1 MEGASAGWHTPELA
15 ALIARHSSNDGL
27 NETAIPGVS
36 CYRET
41 VVGKST
47 PTVYGPSLC
56 VIAQGRKQVLLG
68 REIYRYGPSQYLAV
82 SVDLPTIGTVTE
94 AAADRPYLCLKIDID
109 LKQLSELVLSS
120 ERAFSESARGLFVGT
135 LDEQT
140 KESVQRL
147 ARLLD
152 APEDIPVL
160 APMMMREVYY
170 RVLRSSYGNAVAQ
183 IVLKG
188 SNLQRVAAAIEKI
201 RSDLSRP
208 IKVKE
213 LAEIAGM
220 SLSSFHA
227 HFKSVTAMSP
237 LQFQKRLRLM
247 EARQI
252 MLSAG
257 ADAAH
262 TAYRVGYESPS
273 QFSREYAR
281 MFGNPPGR
289 DISLL
294 RQRELPPSSLARV
307 G

>member
-1 MEGASAGWHTPELA
+1 
-15 ALIARHSSNDGL
+15 
-27 NETAIPGVS
+27 V
-36 CYRET
+36 
-41 VVGKST
+41 
-47 PTVYGPSLC
+47 
-56 VIAQGRKQVLLG
+56 AQGRKQVMLG
-68 REIYRYGPSQYLAV
+68 REIYRYGPFEYLAV

-109 LKQLSELVLSS
+109 LKQLSELVLST
-120 ERAFSESARGLFVGT
+120 ERAFSESAQGLFVGR

-140 KESVQRL
+140 KESVLRL

-152 APEDIPVL
+152 APDDIPVL
-160 APMMMREVYY
+160 APMMMREVCY

-188 SNLQRVAAAIEKI
+188 SNLQRIASAIRRI

-237 LQFQKRLRLM
+237 LQFQKHLRLM
-247 EARQI
+247 EARRI

-257 ADAAH
+257 ADAANA
-262 TAYRVGYESPS
+262 AYRVGYESPS

-281 MFGNPPGR
+281 MFGNPPAR

-294 RQRELPPSSLARV
+294 RQQEPPPSALAGV